1 MTDDAEIERVA
12 AEYLQRLG
20 ARAVDW
26 LLEQAEVAYGHG
38 DADSGEAWWEIAE
51 VAVLILRSH

>member
-12 AEYLQRLG
+12 AEHLQRLG

-26 LLEQAEVAYGHG
+26 LLDQAQIAYGHW
-38 DADSGEAWWEIAE
+38 DVDSAEAWREIAE
-51 VAVLILRSH
+51 AAVLILRSH